1 MYIWGENSVFMR
13 CKIFYILLLFATV
26 LLYDTLK
33 EKHITEENTVFAEI
47 KEDHENV
54 EHLLA
59 ILTTNSVADLSL
71 QQNNP
76 AGGSQSFKRT
86 SSFRTLTGKEALAFL
101 KNSPLFSFEALQV
114 FQAHFRDYYARQKM
128 EGYYLYTLCKLRI

>member
-13 CKIFYILLLFATV
+13 CKILYILLLFATV
-26 LLYDTLK
+26 LLYDTLR

-54 EHLLA
+54 EYLLA

-76 AGGSQSFKRT
+76 AGGAPSF
-86 SSFRTLTGKEALAFL
+86 
-101 KNSPLFSFEALQV
+101 
-114 FQAHFRDYYARQKM
+114 
-128 EGYYLYTLCKLRI
+128 